1 MNSMVIWI
9 ILGFVTLLTIGFG
22 SLLRDL
28 ILLAEKRDL
37 LLEFRKRFVK
47 FSIAYFD
54 KGNLNNKE
62 YQWLLENVDE
72 VSSILGGAD
81 TMTYRPAFANYVIN
95 NYQLLINLIP
105 SFNSSMGAHRDDA
118 SSADSI
124 LTRFIGTFNKYI
136 EKSRKKLIN
145 PINWLTEGV
154 ATILSMPL
162 FLLGQFG
169 VLSKNTY
176 GKVRQSRLFGLLA
189 GIIGLVST
197 ADAIYAIASGNS
209 FTVEFTKKILD
220 LI

>member
-1 MNSMVIWI
+1 M
-9 ILGFVTLLTIGFG
+9 LLV
-22 SLLRDL
+22 
-28 ILLAEKRDL
+28 EKRDL
-37 LLEFRKRFVK
+37 LAEFRQRFVK
-47 FSIAYFD
+47 FAVEYFD
-54 KGNLNNKE
+54 KDKMDNKE

-105 SFNSSMGAHRDDA
+105 SFNSSMGTHRDDA

-124 LTRFIGTFNKYI
+124 LARFIGTFNKYI
-136 EKSRKKLIN
+136 ENSRKKLIN

-169 VLSKNTY
+169 ILGKNVY
-176 GKVRQSRLFGLLA
+176 GRVRQSKLFGLLA
-189 GIIGLVST
+189 GIIGLIST

-209 FTVEFTKKILD
+209 FTVEFIKKVLG

>member
-1 MNSMVIWI
+1 MIVWI
-9 ILGFVTLLTIGFG
+9 ILGFVTLLLIGFV
-22 SLLRDL
+22 SLFRDFM
-28 ILLAEKRDL
+28 LLVEKRDL
-37 LLEFRKRFVK
+37 LAEFRQRFVK
-47 FSIAYFD
+47 FAVEYFD
-54 KGNLNNKE
+54 KDKMDNKE

-105 SFNSSMGAHRDDA
+105 SFISSMGAHRDDA

-124 LTRFIGTFNKYI
+124 LARFIGTFNKYI
-136 EKSRKKLIN
+136 ENSRKKLIN

-169 VLSKNTY
+169 ILGKNVY
-176 GKVRQSRLFGLLA
+176 GRVRQSRLFGLLA
-189 GIIGLVST
+189 GIIGLIST

-209 FTVEFTKKILD
+209 FTVEFIKKVLG

>member
-1 MNSMVIWI
+1 MIVWI
-9 ILGFVTLLTIGFG
+9 ILGFVTLLLIGFV
-22 SLLRDL
+22 SLFRDFM
-28 ILLAEKRDL
+28 LLVEKRDL
-37 LLEFRKRFVK
+37 LAEFRQRFVK
-47 FSIAYFD
+47 FAVEYFD
-54 KGNLNNKE
+54 KDKMDNKE

-124 LTRFIGTFNKYI
+124 LARFIGTFNKYI
-136 EKSRKKLIN
+136 ENSRKKLIN

-169 VLSKNTY
+169 ILGKNVY
-176 GKVRQSRLFGLLA
+176 GRVRQSRLFGLLA
-189 GIIGLVST
+189 GIIGLIST

-209 FTVEFTKKILD
+209 FTAEFIKKVLG

>member
-1 MNSMVIWI
+1 MIVWI
-9 ILGFVTLLTIGFG
+9 ILGFVTLLLIGFV
-22 SLLRDL
+22 SLFRDFM
-28 ILLAEKRDL
+28 LLVEKRDL
-37 LLEFRKRFVK
+37 LAEFRQRFVK
-47 FSIAYFD
+47 FAVEYFD
-54 KGNLNNKE
+54 KDKMDNKE

-124 LTRFIGTFNKYI
+124 LARFIGTFNKYI
-136 EKSRKKLIN
+136 ENSRKKLIN

-169 VLSKNTY
+169 ILGKNVY
-176 GKVRQSRLFGLLA
+176 GRVRQSRLFGLLA
-189 GIIGLVST
+189 GIIGLIST

-209 FTVEFTKKILD
+209 FTVEFIKKVLG

>member
-1 MNSMVIWI
+1 M
-9 ILGFVTLLTIGFG
+9 LLV
-22 SLLRDL
+22 
-28 ILLAEKRDL
+28 EKRDL
-37 LLEFRKRFVK
+37 LAEFRQRFVK
-47 FSIAYFD
+47 FAVEYFD
-54 KGNLNNKE
+54 KDKMDNKE

-124 LTRFIGTFNKYI
+124 LARFIGTFNKYI
-136 EKSRKKLIN
+136 ENSRKKLIN

-169 VLSKNTY
+169 ILGKNVY
-176 GKVRQSRLFGLLA
+176 GRVRQSRLFGLLA
-189 GIIGLVST
+189 GIIGLIST

-209 FTVEFTKKILD
+209 FTVEFIKKVLG

>member
-1 MNSMVIWI
+1 MIVWI
-9 ILGFVTLLTIGFG
+9 ILGFVTLLLIGFV
-22 SLLRDL
+22 SLFRDFM
-28 ILLAEKRDL
+28 LLVEKRDL
-37 LLEFRKRFVK
+37 LAEFRQRFVK
-47 FSIAYFD
+47 FAVEYFD
-54 KGNLNNKE
+54 KDKMDNKE

-105 SFNSSMGAHRDDA
+105 SFNLSMGAHRDDA

-124 LTRFIGTFNKYI
+124 LARFIGTFNKYI
-136 EKSRKKLIN
+136 ENSRKKLIN

-169 VLSKNTY
+169 ILGKNVY
-176 GKVRQSRLFGLLA
+176 GRVRQSRLFGLLA
-189 GIIGLVST
+189 GIIGLIST

-209 FTVEFTKKILD
+209 FTVEFIKKVLG

>member
-1 MNSMVIWI
+1 MTVWI
-9 ILGFVTLLTIGFG
+9 VLGLITLLLTGFVSLFKDFMLLI
-22 SLLRDL
+22 
-28 ILLAEKRDL
+28 EKRDL
-37 LLEFRKRFVK
+37 LVDFRQRFVK
-47 FSIAYFD
+47 FAVAYFD
-54 KGNLNNKE
+54 KGKMSDKE

-81 TMTYRPAFANYVIN
+81 TMTYRPAFVNYVIN

-105 SFNSSMGAHRDDA
+105 SFNSSMGVHRDDA

-124 LTRFIGTFNKYI
+124 LARFIGTFNKYI

-169 VLSKNTY
+169 ILGKNVY

-189 GIIGLVST
+189 GIIGLIST
-197 ADAIYAIASGNS
+197 ADAIYTIASGNS
-209 FTVEFTKKILD
+209 FTVEFIKKVLD

>member
-1 MNSMVIWI
+1 M
-9 ILGFVTLLTIGFG
+9 LLV
-22 SLLRDL
+22 
-28 ILLAEKRDL
+28 EKRDL
-37 LLEFRKRFVK
+37 LAEFRQRFVK
-47 FSIAYFD
+47 FAVEYFD
-54 KGNLNNKE
+54 KDKMDNKE

-105 SFNSSMGAHRDDA
+105 SFISSMGAHRDDA

-124 LTRFIGTFNKYI
+124 LARFIGTFNKYI
-136 EKSRKKLIN
+136 ENSRKKLIN

-169 VLSKNTY
+169 ILGKNVY
-176 GKVRQSRLFGLLA
+176 GRVRQSRLFGLLA
-189 GIIGLVST
+189 GIIGLIST

-209 FTVEFTKKILD
+209 FTVEFIKKVLG